1 MPKSG
6 YASVT
11 IRETV
16 YELAR
21 GKAEK
26 DGLKVS
32 EFTERAI
39 RNYVASLQGMED
51 RAKFIVEIL
60 RQMEESKTDQAT
72 STRQLRFL
80 AEHASKGGSSTA

>member
-11 IRETV
+11 IRDAV

-21 GKAEK
+21 GKAAK

-32 EFTERAI
+32 ELTERAI
-39 RNYVASLQGMED
+39 RSYIASLQGMED
-51 RAKFIVEIL
+51 RARFVVEIL
-60 RQMEESKTDQAT
+60 RQMEDSKVDAAS
-72 STRQLRFL
+72 STRQLKLL
-80 AEHASKGGSSTA
+80 ADKAT